1 MWVLVIYGI
10 YCDIWNAVYNW
21 NRLRLIIGFKQ
32 RCYVAQRKKIFKDYV
47 NEWRLGLE
55 STMEAK
61 KKFKEKKHKAERNRE
76 EKMSETQ
83 YWVLEPVELRP

>member
-1 MWVLVIYGI
+1 
-10 YCDIWNAVYNW
+10 
-21 NRLRLIIGFKQ
+21 
-32 RCYVAQRKKIFKDYV
+32 
-47 NEWRLGLE
+47 
-55 STMEAK
+55 MEAK